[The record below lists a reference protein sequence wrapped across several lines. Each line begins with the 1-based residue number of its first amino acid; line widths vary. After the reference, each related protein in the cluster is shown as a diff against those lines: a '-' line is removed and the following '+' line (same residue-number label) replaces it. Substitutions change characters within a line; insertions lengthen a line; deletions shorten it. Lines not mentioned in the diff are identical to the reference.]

1 MELVN
6 LIKTVKIRLTGKSF
20 RPGSTLKKINSEQLT
35 WILNRSIPR
44 SRIHCIMCG
53 FPRSGTHWIRNVIEK
68 STGEK
73 TYELF
78 KKYNPTDKNILL
90 IKIHARNKIVARTKA
105 FLELPPHNFDGKY
118 IYVYRDPRDSIIS
131 LYEMYKKRKV
141 FSDLKPVEFLHNY
154 DPVGHY
160 RWEIDAWV
168 LHHHKNVLLV
178 KFEDLKSDPL
188 ISFTKIFEYLSLK
201 APVDRKSIGKIVGPV
216 DTKKRPRGTAY
227 GWKNAPIEY
236 TKLIDIVSKKLARE
250 IKMLGYDDV

>member
-6 LIKTVKIRLTGKSF
+6 LIKTVKIRLKGKSF
-20 RPGSTLKKINSEQLT
+20 RPGSTLKKFNPEKLT

-90 IKIHARNKIVARTKA
+90 NKIHTKNKIVARTKA
-105 FLELPPHNFDGKY
+105 LLELPPHNFDGKY

-131 LYEMYKKRKV
+131 LYEMYKIAKG
-141 FSDLKPVEFLHNY
+141 FSELKSVDFLHNY
-154 DPVGHY
+154 DPVGQY

-168 LHHHKNVLLV
+168 LHQHKNVLLV
-178 KFEDLKSDPL
+178 KFEDLKLDPL
-188 ISFTKIFEYLSLK
+188 VSFTKIFEYLRLN
-201 APVDRKSIGKIVGPV
+201 ANVDKRSIGKVVGAV

-227 GWKNAPIEY
+227 GWKSAPCEY
-236 TKLIDIVSKKLARE
+236 TELIDIISKKLARE
-250 IKMLGYDDV
+250 IKMFGYDDV